1 MSRFIPSGY
10 NRYSSQAYPDF
21 SKQNKNHYNDKEFI
35 GQRSFYSSFNPTQS
49 YYQTPYIPNTRYS
62 NNRYNHYRQ
71 PDVNSTSLIR
81 PNLLY
86 DRYQSQQTWPYINN
100 TYKPHGRHFDNA
112 SFLPTSAETV
122 PIAYNKPLGIQYER
136 EIRYFP
142 YPVYGN
148 EGIEDFVSSDIYG
161 YPTTVNYGGLP
172 SAGLAS
178 FRNINTLPPKVRV
191 IFIPQAPSQLQQ
203 PCANS
208 LNVPPFL
215 FSRMT
220 QPLCSLPLPPPLPQI
235 SSLPLTP
242 AVQQMVMQQY
252 SNPVATFPFTPNW
265 QSPQSFAPTYP
276 PPLQQPSMM
285 PMPSFQAPPSFAP
298 TYLPL
303 LQQPSMMPMPSCQA
317 PPSFAPT
324 YPPPLQQPS
333 MMPMPSCQA
342 PPSFAPTYPPL
353 LQQPPMMPM
362 SSCQAPPSFAPTYPP
377 LLPQPSAMPM
387 PSCQAPPSFA
397 PTYPPLLQQPS
408 MMPMPSFQAP
418 QYASQPNIIPML
430 SSNTSPS
437 LPYSNP
443 VLSVPQQPNNDYP
456 NICRACI
463 PPPPPLNVSVTGH
476 HLLQHCSACHHVP
489 ANNSNPNFR
498 LSNDRG
504 TPLLR
509 HPIVQQYLPD
519 PRTLQQC
526 YHNNTYMTQSAYS
539 HKLPPLPPG
548 AVIISDEYIQKSDLA
563 GAYHYSQKYP
573 IQHQRVGSSTSQIR
587 ILPTYSVQKKRRHK
601 DNSKKQRQKK
611 YSHHHNQHRLT
622 YDKSNDSIGVPYMKS
637 PRNDNLHSSSEYSTS
652 RSSSNTQHQNIDKNP
667 YSERNLALK
676 ELSAMANMINL
687 RYNHQTPDLRPTYQF
702 HNYTSVDNNNSM
714 PPDISNIPSRL
725 SSTKKYDQYTR
736 PLSSYF
742 HSVKDESDLEREPS
756 EQEEGYITRTHSSLT
771 HSSLSSQPE
780 QPKKRII
787 NIHHLREDSPAT
799 LSTISED
806 PATANNVKDVD
817 SDSTT
822 STVT

>member
-1 MSRFIPSGY
+1 KNMSRFIPSGY

-161 YPTTVNYGGLP
+161 YPTTLNYGGLP

-178 FRNINTLPPKVRV
+178 FRNINTLPPKIRV

-285 PMPSFQAPPSFAP
+285 PMPYCQAPPSFAPTYPPLLPQPPMMPMPSFQAPPSFAP
-298 TYLPL
+298 TYPPL
-303 LQQPSMMPMPSCQA
+303 LPQPSMMPMPSCQA

-324 YPPPLQQPS
+324 YPPILQ
-333 MMPMPSCQA
+333 
-342 PPSFAPTYPPL
+342 
-353 LQQPPMMPM
+353 
-362 SSCQAPPSFAPTYPP
+362 
-377 LLPQPSAMPM
+377 QPSAMPI
-387 PSCQAPPSFA
+387 
-397 PTYPPLLQQPS
+397 
-408 MMPMPSFQAP
+408 PSFQAP

-443 VLSVPQQPNNDYP
+443 VPSV
-456 NICRACI
+456 
-463 PPPPPLNVSVTGH
+463 
-476 HLLQHCSACHHVP
+476 
-489 ANNSNPNFR
+489 
-498 LSNDRG
+498 
-504 TPLLR
+504 
-509 HPIVQQYLPD
+509 
-519 PRTLQQC
+519 
-526 YHNNTYMTQSAYS
+526 
-539 HKLPPLPPG
+539 
-548 AVIISDEYIQKSDLA
+548 
-563 GAYHYSQKYP
+563 
-573 IQHQRVGSSTSQIR
+573 
-587 ILPTYSVQKKRRHK
+587 
-601 DNSKKQRQKK
+601 
-611 YSHHHNQHRLT
+611 
-622 YDKSNDSIGVPYMKS
+622 
-637 PRNDNLHSSSEYSTS
+637 
-652 RSSSNTQHQNIDKNP
+652 
-667 YSERNLALK
+667 
-676 ELSAMANMINL
+676 
-687 RYNHQTPDLRPTYQF
+687 
-702 HNYTSVDNNNSM
+702 
-714 PPDISNIPSRL
+714 
-725 SSTKKYDQYTR
+725 
-736 PLSSYF
+736 
-742 HSVKDESDLEREPS
+742 
-756 EQEEGYITRTHSSLT
+756 
-771 HSSLSSQPE
+771 
-780 QPKKRII
+780 
-787 NIHHLREDSPAT
+787 
-799 LSTISED
+799 
-806 PATANNVKDVD
+806 
-817 SDSTT
+817 
-822 STVT
+822 

>member
-161 YPTTVNYGGLP
+161 YPTTLNYGGLP

-178 FRNINTLPPKVRV
+178 FRNINTLPPKIRV

-242 AVQQMVMQQY
+242 CVRQMVMQQY

-276 PPLQQPSMM
+276 PPLQQPPMM
-285 PMPSFQAPPSFAP
+285 PMP
-298 TYLPL
+298 Y
-303 LQQPSMMPMPSCQA
+303 CQA
-317 PPSFAPT
+317 PPSFT
-324 YPPPLQQPS
+324 
-333 MMPMPSCQA
+333 
-342 PPSFAPTYPPL
+342 PTYPPL

-362 SSCQAPPSFAPTYPP
+362 S
-377 LLPQPSAMPM
+377 
-387 PSCQAPPSFA
+387 SCQAPPSFA

-756 EQEEGYITRTHSSLT
+756 EQEDGYITRTHSSLT